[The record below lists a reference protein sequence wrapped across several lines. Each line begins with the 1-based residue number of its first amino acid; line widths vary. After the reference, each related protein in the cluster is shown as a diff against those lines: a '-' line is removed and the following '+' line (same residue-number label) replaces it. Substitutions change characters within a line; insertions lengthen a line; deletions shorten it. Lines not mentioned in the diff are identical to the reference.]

1 MKKAIVTGAT
11 GFIGKFL
18 VRELVKQNVEVIA
31 VVRRG
36 TKNLNTINAL
46 PVKIVEC
53 NIADYHMLPDMIADR
68 DIDVVFH
75 IAWQGVSDLD
85 ARNEAIQM
93 QNLQSTLDLIDA
105 MHIMRIG
112 CFIGCGSMH
121 EAESLVE
128 MNEDKVIS
136 NLGYM
141 YKATKTAAHWI
152 GKAKCGTYGIRFFW
166 PLINTYGEEERSA
179 RLVNTIIRKVLHVES
194 PDLSAGNQYY
204 DFVHVSDVARA
215 LILIAEKGVDGTN
228 YTIGSGDAKPLKEF
242 LKIVGQVANDLH
254 DGEPVELGFGKITSN
269 VISLPI
275 TTFDVTKL
283 YKDTGFKPLLDAYQG
298 EVEAYKYGNKY
309 YPTLL
314 VQNNTRFLNQSMKT
328 YLKLIKN
335 FSNNNEGIEDERKSV
350 LINIQ
355 EIDKRHMPFKTMLF
369 YCCFRFNKDFAWM
382 VFKKFHLS

>member
-31 VVRRG
+31 VVRQG

-53 NIADYHMLPDMIADR
+53 NIADYHMLPDIIADR

-93 QNLQSTLDLIDA
+93 QNLQSTLDLIDS
-105 MHIMRIG
+105 MHIMKIS

-179 RLVNTIIRKVLHVES
+179 RLVNTIIRKVLHGES
-194 PDLSAGNQYY
+194 PDLSAGTQYY

-215 LILIAEKGVDGTN
+215 LILIAKKGVNGTN

-242 LKIVGQVANDLH
+242 LKIVGQVANDLY
-254 DGEPVELGFGKITSN
+254 GGAPVELGFGRITSN

-283 YKDTGFKPLLDAYQG
+283 YRDTGFKA
-298 EVEAYKYGNKY
+298 
-309 YPTLL
+309 
-314 VQNNTRFLNQSMKT
+314 
-328 YLKLIKN
+328 LIP
-335 FSNNNEGIEDERKSV
+335 FREGIERTARWIKEDEG
-350 LINIQ
+350 
-355 EIDKRHMPFKTMLF
+355 M
-369 YCCFRFNKDFAWM
+369 
-382 VFKKFHLS
+382 

>member
-179 RLVNTIIRKVLHVES
+179 RLVNTIIRKVLH
-194 PDLSAGNQYY
+194 G
-204 DFVHVSDVARA
+204 A

-283 YKDTGFKPLLDAYQG
+283 YKDTGFKPLIPFR
-298 EVEAYKYGNKY
+298 K
-309 YPTLL
+309 
-314 VQNNTRFLNQSMKT
+314 
-328 YLKLIKN
+328 
-335 FSNNNEGIEDERKSV
+335 GIERTARWIKEDEG
-350 LINIQ
+350 
-355 EIDKRHMPFKTMLF
+355 M
-369 YCCFRFNKDFAWM
+369 
-382 VFKKFHLS
+382 

>member
-31 VVRRG
+31 VVRQG

-53 NIADYHMLPDMIADR
+53 NIADYHMLPDIIADR

-93 QNLQSTLDLIDA
+93 QNLQSTLDLIDS
-105 MHIMRIG
+105 MHIMKIS

-121 EAESLVE
+121 EAESLIE

-179 RLVNTIIRKVLHVES
+179 RLVNTIIRKVLHGES
-194 PDLSAGNQYY
+194 PDLSAGTQYY

-215 LILIAEKGVDGTN
+215 LILIAKKGVNGTN

-242 LKIVGQVANDLH
+242 LKIVGQVANDLY
-254 DGEPVELGFGKITSN
+254 GGAPVELGFGRITSN

-283 YKDTGFKPLLDAYQG
+283 YRDTGFKA
-298 EVEAYKYGNKY
+298 
-309 YPTLL
+309 
-314 VQNNTRFLNQSMKT
+314 
-328 YLKLIKN
+328 LIP
-335 FSNNNEGIEDERKSV
+335 FREGIERTARWIKEDEG
-350 LINIQ
+350 
-355 EIDKRHMPFKTMLF
+355 M
-369 YCCFRFNKDFAWM
+369 
-382 VFKKFHLS
+382 

>member
-53 NIADYHMLPDMIADR
+53 NIADYHMLPDIIADR

-93 QNLQSTLDLIDA
+93 QNLQSTLDLIDS
-105 MHIMRIG
+105 MHIMKIS

-121 EAESLVE
+121 EAESLIE

-179 RLVNTIIRKVLHVES
+179 RLVNTIIRKVLHGES
-194 PDLSAGNQYY
+194 PDLSAGTQYY

-215 LILIAEKGVDGTN
+215 LILIAKKGVNGTN

-242 LKIVGQVANDLH
+242 LKIVGQVANDLY
-254 DGEPVELGFGKITSN
+254 GGAPVELGFGRITSN

-283 YKDTGFKPLLDAYQG
+283 YRDTGFKA
-298 EVEAYKYGNKY
+298 
-309 YPTLL
+309 
-314 VQNNTRFLNQSMKT
+314 
-328 YLKLIKN
+328 LIP
-335 FSNNNEGIEDERKSV
+335 FREGIERTARWIKEDEG
-350 LINIQ
+350 
-355 EIDKRHMPFKTMLF
+355 M
-369 YCCFRFNKDFAWM
+369 
-382 VFKKFHLS
+382 

>member
-93 QNLQSTLDLIDA
+93 QNLQSTLDLIDV

-179 RLVNTIIRKVLHVES
+179 RLVNTIIRKVLHGES

-283 YKDTGFKPLLDAYQG
+283 YKDTGFKPLIPFR
-298 EVEAYKYGNKY
+298 K
-309 YPTLL
+309 
-314 VQNNTRFLNQSMKT
+314 
-328 YLKLIKN
+328 
-335 FSNNNEGIEDERKSV
+335 GIERTARWIKEDEG
-350 LINIQ
+350 
-355 EIDKRHMPFKTMLF
+355 M
-369 YCCFRFNKDFAWM
+369 
-382 VFKKFHLS
+382 

>member
-31 VVRRG
+31 VVRQG

-53 NIADYHMLPDMIADR
+53 NIADYHMLPDIIADR

-93 QNLQSTLDLIDA
+93 QNLQSTLDLIDS
-105 MHIMRIG
+105 MHIMKIS

-121 EAESLVE
+121 EAESLIE

-179 RLVNTIIRKVLHVES
+179 RLVNTIIRKVLHGES
-194 PDLSAGNQYY
+194 PDLSAGTQYY

-215 LILIAEKGVDGTN
+215 LILIAKKGVNGTN
-228 YTIGSGDAKPLKEF
+228 YTIGSGDAKPLKKF
-242 LKIVGQVANDLH
+242 LKIVGQVANDLY
-254 DGEPVELGFGKITSN
+254 GGAPVELGFGRITSN

-283 YKDTGFKPLLDAYQG
+283 YRDTGFKA
-298 EVEAYKYGNKY
+298 
-309 YPTLL
+309 
-314 VQNNTRFLNQSMKT
+314 
-328 YLKLIKN
+328 LIP
-335 FSNNNEGIEDERKSV
+335 FREGIERTARWIKEDEG
-350 LINIQ
+350 
-355 EIDKRHMPFKTMLF
+355 M
-369 YCCFRFNKDFAWM
+369 
-382 VFKKFHLS
+382 